1 MKCDMDA
8 GALEE
13 LPTSTTGLP
22 PLAAR
27 HLESAGLA
35 YAEAA
40 TAEAYLD
47 EAQALAPEHLAVH
60 VARYR
65 YLFYKGRLEE
75 ALTQLAVCFEKASA
89 QGGLPSDWRGATR
102 GAYRFGDFE
111 APWPRFYMFAL
122 KAHGYLCLRLGRLE
136 EGRAAASKALELD
149 PEDKVGAKLL
159 LEVLDRIGREDDD

>member
-1 MKCDMDA
+1 MDA
-8 GALEE
+8 GALED
-13 LPTSTTGLP
+13 LPTSTAGLP
-22 PLAAR
+22 PQAAL

-40 TAEAYLD
+40 TAEAHLD

-65 YLFYKGRLEE
+65 YLFYKGRLQE

-89 QGGLPSDWRGATR
+89 QGGLPSDWRTATR
-102 GAYRFGDFE
+102 GSYRFGDFE

-122 KAHGYLCLRLGRLE
+122 KAHGYLCLRLGLLE

-149 PEDKVGAKLL
+149 PEDKVGAGVL
-159 LEVLDRIGREDDD
+159 LEVLERLGRSDDDED